1 MQAILFDLDGVLYQ
15 GNTLLPG
22 AAETVAWVR
31 GEDIPHLFL
40 TNTSSRPRAAI
51 AGKLGRLGIDV
62 GEEQILA
69 PPAAACAWLK
79 AEGIEDVALFAPAAT
94 AADFVGLNLLPAD
107 AERGAGAVVVGDL
120 ADGWDFRTLNRAF
133 RLLVAKPAPRLLALG
148 MTRYWHAEG
157 GLQLDAG
164 PFVAALQYATGIEP
178 VVLGKPAAAF
188 FDTAVAAVGSSPA
201 RTLMIGDDIRG
212 DVAGAQQAG
221 LKAALVRT
229 GKFRPADLHGDIR
242 PNAVLSS
249 IGDLPEWWER
259 HGR

>member
-15 GNTLLPG
+15 GDALLPG

-31 GEDIPHLFL
+31 AEKVPHLFL
-40 TNTSSRPRAAI
+40 TNTSSRPRSAI
-51 AGKLGRLGIDV
+51 AKKLSRLGIEV
-62 GEEQILA
+62 PPSQILA
-69 PPAAACAWLK
+69 PPAAAHAWLE
-79 AEGIEDVALFAPAAT
+79 AEGIENVALFAPDAT
-94 AADFVGLNLLPAD
+94 AEDFAGLNLLPAD

-120 ADGWDFRTLNRAF
+120 GQSWSFGTLNRAF

-164 PFVAALQYATGIEP
+164 PFVAALQYASGIEP
-178 VVLGKPAAAF
+178 VVVGKPAPAF
-188 FDTAVAAVGSSPA
+188 FDAAVAALNTTPA

-229 GKFRPADLHGDIR
+229 GKFRPSDLHGEIR
-242 PNAVLSS
+242 PDAVLSG
-249 IGDLPEWWER
+249 IGDLPMWWSR
-259 HGR
+259 RAA